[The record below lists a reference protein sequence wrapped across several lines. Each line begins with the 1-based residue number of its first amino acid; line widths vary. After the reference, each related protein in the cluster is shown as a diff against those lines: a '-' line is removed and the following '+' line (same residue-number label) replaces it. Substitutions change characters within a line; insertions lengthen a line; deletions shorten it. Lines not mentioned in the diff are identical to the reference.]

1 MDPGLSLRKRLRE
14 PIPKEF
20 LSTRAGPG
28 GSKLTYL
35 ESHRAI
41 ELANDIFG
49 PDGWSCSVVSS
60 EVDYCAEDAP
70 GRWSCGI
77 SALIRVSMT
86 NGSSHEDV
94 GYGIAEG
101 MKSRGMALE
110 KAKKEAISDGRKRAL
125 RLFGNGLGNCVC
137 ELLSLSFVLI
147 D

>member
-1 MDPGLSLRKRLRE
+1 
-14 PIPKEF
+14 
-20 LSTRAGPG
+20 
-28 GSKLTYL
+28 
-35 ESHRAI
+35 
-41 ELANDIFG
+41 
-49 PDGWSCSVVSS
+49 
-60 EVDYCAEDAP
+60 
-70 GRWSCGI
+70 
-77 SALIRVSMT
+77 MT